1 MPKLIETSWRYRRL
15 AVYASLVWSFAIV
28 TYLAIAGADTSLARA
43 IVDTIGWVIMFV
55 LGAYVGGASWDDLN
69 RMRHGRLPD
78 VGAPPALP
86 PPPIP
91 PATMDRPPPGD
102 ERG

>member
-15 AVYASLVWSFAIV
+15 AVYASLVWSFSIV
-28 TYLAIAGADTSLARA
+28 TYLAVAGADTSLTRA
-43 IVDTIGWVIMFV
+43 IVDTLGWVIMFV

-69 RMRHGRLPD
+69 RMRHGKLPD
-78 VGAPPALP
+78 VGATP
-86 PPPIP
+86 PPPVP
-91 PATMDRPPPGD
+91 PASPVPTDRPPPGD